1 MSTTDLV
8 LEGGGVKGAGLAGA
22 VSVLGESYDFHRVA
36 GTSAGAIVAAFV
48 AAGLEDRLE
57 RMMIDTDFAEFL
69 DEGAAGRL
77 LGPLGNG
84 LDVMLRE
91 GIYRGRVLH
100 RWLRDT
106 LSAAGVETWG
116 DLRIPGTTSR
126 TPIEH
131 RYRLVVIVSD
141 VSRGRML
148 RLPWDYESLLG
159 FAPDG
164 MPVADAVRA
173 SASIPFFF
181 RPWRLPV
188 DPALT
193 DGRSELVLT
202 DGAMLSNY
210 PIDIFDDRSG
220 HPTIGVKLS
229 GRLQLCAQKWHDAD
243 DPLSLARAL
252 VATMT
257 NAHDQI
263 YVDQPSVTSRTIFVE
278 SGGVRATD
286 FRLEPDVKQCLF
298 DTGANAAHRFLDHW
312 DFDDWRREYM
322 PALTDVVAAPE
333 PRGRSDGKAVEIGA
347 IPARGDAFAV

>member
-1 MSTTDLV
+1 MSTSDLV

-22 VSVLGESYDFHRVA
+22 VSVLSESFDFHRVA

-57 RMMIDTDFAEFL
+57 RMMIDTDFADFL
-69 DEGAAGRL
+69 DEGAGGRL
-77 LGPLGNG
+77 LGTLGNG

-100 RWLRDT
+100 RWIRET
-106 LSAAGVETWG
+106 LADAGVETWG
-116 DLRIPGTTSR
+116 DLRIAGTTSR
-126 TPIEH
+126 TPVQD

-148 RLPWDYESLLG
+148 RLPWDYERLLG
-159 FAPDG
+159 FAPDA
-164 MPVADAVRA
+164 MPVADAIRA

-193 DGRSELVLT
+193 DGRTELVLT
-202 DGAMLSNY
+202 DGGMLSNY
-210 PIDIFDDRSG
+210 PIDIFDDQPQ

-229 GRLQLCAQKWHDAD
+229 GRLQLSAQKWHDAG

-252 VATMT
+252 VATLT

-278 SGGVRATD
+278 SGGVRSTD
-286 FRLEPDVKQCLF
+286 FRLAPEIKQGLF
-298 DTGANAAHRFLDHW
+298 DTGAKAARSFLGRW
-312 DFDDWRREYM
+312 DFDEWRRDYQ
-322 PALTDVVAAPE
+322 PAVSSSLAYGVA
-333 PRGRSDGKAVEIGA
+333 
-347 IPARGDAFAV
+347 